1 MRTNENA
8 KKTALKIFSVCSR
21 VLLYA
26 IVAILVFTASM
37 LAYDK
42 YVKKSAIPSFFGKSV
57 LVIATPSMTGAVD
70 AGDVIIIEKQS
81 SYKVGDIIT
90 YLPAAEAT
98 SVTHR
103 IVRIEGEKFYA
114 KGDANN
120 SEDPDPI
127 FESQIVGKMVKRIP
141 KVGII
146 IEWLRTWQGVAF
158 VIAIGVVV
166 VVLVMVADGY
176 VDDEENE
183 EETEDLNGFDVS
195 VTTEANSEK

>member
-176 VDDEENE
+176 ADGEEDDS
-183 EETEDLNGFDVS
+183 EDLNGLDVS
-195 VTTEANSEK
+195 ITTEANSEK

>member
-158 VIAIGVVV
+158 VISIGVVV

-176 VDDEENE
+176 ADDEEDDS
-183 EETEDLNGFDVS
+183 EDLNGLDVS
-195 VTTEANSEK
+195 ITTEANSEK

>member
-176 VDDEENE
+176 ADDEEDE

>member
-42 YVKKSAIPSFFGKSV
+42 YIKKSAIPSFFGKSV

-176 VDDEENE
+176 ADVEEDDS
-183 EETEDLNGFDVS
+183 EDLNGLDVS
-195 VTTEANSEK
+195 ITTEANSEK

>member
-42 YVKKSAIPSFFGKSV
+42 YIKKSAIPSFFGKSV

-176 VDDEENE
+176 ADGEEDDS
-183 EETEDLNGFDVS
+183 EDLNGLDGS
-195 VTTEANSEK
+195 ITTEANSEK

>member
-1 MRTNENA
+1 MRTTEDT
-8 KKTALKIFSVCSR
+8 KKTVAKIFSIGIK

-26 IVAILVFTASM
+26 IVAMLVFTASV

-57 LVIATPSMTGAVD
+57 LVIATPSMTGAID

-81 SYKVGDIIT
+81 SYKVGDVIT
-90 YLPAAEAT
+90 YFPAADAT

-114 KGDANN
+114 KGDAND

-127 FESQIVGKMVKRIP
+127 FKSQIAGKMVKRIP

-166 VVLVMVADGY
+166 VALVMVADGY
-176 VDDEENE
+176 ADDEEE

-195 VTTEANSEK
+195 ITTEANSEK

>member
-1 MRTNENA
+1 MRTNEKA

-42 YVKKSAIPSFFGKSV
+42 YIKKSAIPSFFGKSV

-176 VDDEENE
+176 ADDEEDDS
-183 EETEDLNGFDVS
+183 EDLNGLDVS
-195 VTTEANSEK
+195 ITTEANSEK

>member
-42 YVKKSAIPSFFGKSV
+42 YIKKSAIPSFFGKSV

-176 VDDEENE
+176 TNGEEDDS
-183 EETEDLNGFDVS
+183 EDLNGLDVS
-195 VTTEANSEK
+195 ITTEANSEK

>member
-1 MRTNENA
+1 MRTTEETQKHA
-8 KKTALKIFSVCSR
+8 SKIFSVVLR

-26 IVAILVFTASM
+26 IVAMLVFTASV

-42 YVKKSAIPSFFGKSV
+42 YVKRSAIPSFFGKSV
-57 LVIATPSMTGAVD
+57 LVIATPSMSGAID

-90 YLPAAEAT
+90 YFPAADTT

-114 KGDANN
+114 KGDAND

-127 FESQIVGKMVKRIP
+127 FKSQIAGKMVKRIP

-166 VVLVMVADGY
+166 VALVMVADGY
-176 VDDEENE
+176 ADDDYN

>member
-1 MRTNENA
+1 MRTNEKA

-42 YVKKSAIPSFFGKSV
+42 YIKKSAIPSFFGKSV

-176 VDDEENE
+176 ADGEEDDS
-183 EETEDLNGFDVS
+183 EDLNGLDVS
-195 VTTEANSEK
+195 ITTEANSEK

>member
-42 YVKKSAIPSFFGKSV
+42 YIKKSAIPSFFGKSV

-176 VDDEENE
+176 ADGEEDDS
-183 EETEDLNGFDVS
+183 EDLNGLDVS
-195 VTTEANSEK
+195 ITTEANSEK

>member
-1 MRTNENA
+1 MRPNENA
-8 KKTALKIFSVCSR
+8 KKTALKIFSVCTR

-90 YLPAAEAT
+90 YIPAAEAT

-114 KGDANN
+114 KGDAND

-127 FESQIVGKMVKRIP
+127 FKSQIAGKMVKRIP

-158 VIAIGVVV
+158 IIAIGVVV
-166 VVLVMVADGY
+166 VALVMVADGY

>member
-1 MRTNENA
+1 MHETQDKRKPIA
-8 KKTALKIFSVCSR
+8 KIFSVVLR

-26 IVAILVFTASM
+26 IVAMLVFTASV

-57 LVIATPSMTGAVD
+57 LVIATPSMSGAID

-90 YLPAAEAT
+90 YFPAADTT

-114 KGDANN
+114 KGDAND

-127 FESQIVGKMVKRIP
+127 FKSQIAGKMVKRIP

-166 VVLVMVADGY
+166 VALVMVADGY
-176 VDDEENE
+176 ADDDYD

>member
-127 FESQIVGKMVKRIP
+127 FENQIVGKMVKRIP

-176 VDDEENE
+176 ADDEEDDS
-183 EETEDLNGFDVS
+183 EDLNGLDVS
-195 VTTEANSEK
+195 ITTEANSEK

>member
-90 YLPAAEAT
+90 YIPAAEAT

-114 KGDANN
+114 KGDAND

-127 FESQIVGKMVKRIP
+127 FKSQIAGKMVKRIP

-158 VIAIGVVV
+158 IIAIGVVV
-166 VVLVMVADGY
+166 VALVMVADGY

>member
-42 YVKKSAIPSFFGKSV
+42 YVKKSAIPSFLGKSV

-176 VDDEENE
+176 ADDEEDE